1 MSMRTPLGRVRGLG
15 SAHDGTHH
23 FWQKRVTS
31 VALVPLTLIVVGVVI
46 AIPGR
51 SHADAVALLGHPL
64 VAITLLATLL
74 AGIHHMHLG
83 MQVVIE
89 DYIHT
94 EPTKTALVLANTFF
108 CALMAI
114 ACVWAVVKL
123 SFGI

>member
-15 SAHDGTHH
+15 SAKDGTHH

-31 VALVPLTLIVVGVVI
+31 VALVPLTLIVLGV
-46 AIPGR
+46 ALALPGK
-51 SHADAVALLGHPL
+51 SHGEAVALLGHPI
-64 VAITLLATLL
+64 VAIALIGFVL
-74 AGIHHMHLG
+74 AGIHHMYLG
-83 MQVVIE
+83 MQVIIE

-94 EPTKTALVLANTFF
+94 EPAKTALVLGNTLFS
-108 CALMAI
+108 ALMAI